1 VFNDNPE
8 LIAKMEGLWMITH
21 QKPCVL
27 ASKIISLGMVR
38 KLIMQMKGKKMNWAI
53 YVEWTN

>member
-1 VFNDNPE
+1 MV
-8 LIAKMEGLWMITH
+8 IH

-27 ASKIISLGMVR
+27 ASKIISLGMVS
-38 KLIMQMKGKKMNWAI
+38 KFIMQMKGKKMNWAM